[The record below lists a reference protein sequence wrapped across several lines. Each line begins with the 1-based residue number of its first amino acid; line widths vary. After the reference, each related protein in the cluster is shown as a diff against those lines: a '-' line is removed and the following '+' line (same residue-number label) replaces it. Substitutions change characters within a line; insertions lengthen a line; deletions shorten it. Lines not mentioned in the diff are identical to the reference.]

1 MIVEFYKL
9 VDQII
14 KMKRGKIMTLQLLEH
29 LSQLSEQERL
39 RELCILF
46 LVMLI
51 LIAIAIFLD
60 YIKIKYENKVKKSNN
75 KIIKFI
81 LKHIL

>member
-1 MIVEFYKL
+1 MTVEFYKL

-14 KMKRGKIMTLQLLEH
+14 RMKRGKIMTLQLLEH
-29 LSQLSEQERL
+29 LSQLSEQERVQ
-39 RELCILF
+39 ELCILF

-60 YIKIKYENKVKKSNN
+60 YINENKVKKSNN

>member
-1 MIVEFYKL
+1 
-9 VDQII
+9 
-14 KMKRGKIMTLQLLEH
+14 MTLQLLEH
-29 LSQLSEQERL
+29 LSQLSEQERVQ
-39 RELCILF
+39 ELCILF

-60 YIKIKYENKVKKSNN
+60 YINENKVKKSNN

>member
-29 LSQLSEQERL
+29 LSQLSEQERAQ
-39 RELCILF
+39 ELCILF